1 MFTIR
6 LLKTVTIGTR
16 RAAAGATF
24 DADARTAHEL
34 IRSQSAVLA
43 DDGDLARLVR
53 ALGADAGRR
62 PAPITR

>member
-1 MFTIR
+1 MFKVR

-24 DADARTAHEL
+24 GADARTAHEL
-34 IRSQSAVLA
+34 IRSQAAVLA
-43 DDGDLARLVR
+43 DDADLVRLVR

-62 PAPITR
+62 PAPLVR